1 MDSTR
6 EPARKWRRLVSQFVD
21 LEADAADDDGED
33 EEGYEEEGE
42 EGEEEEEYE
51 EEENV
56 NGRFAIVTQLYC
68 TKLNCEDLNDGQ
80 IGQTTLDRYQE
91 FEKYINDMMAPYLQ
105 RPVTAEEPQS
115 QASHYD
121 DHNSVMRPPCWLRLC
136 KKHLDFDKG
145 IKRYRADAALGFEL
159 KDGSY
164 DILLIPRFRFRF
176 EKRGGRPPRRLSVGQ
191 GDMPAGIKA
200 RKIGDNTYKFIFDE
214 IFVPFVVKRDVP
226 SKFFEK
232 GKTVRSVDISFF
244 ATGMLTF
251 KLNHETMLM
260 GEKYD
265 RFMLIS
271 SELFLRSPL
280 EAGEQVRIETGS
292 FMNSVGEVMMANHD
306 IDTYSVRID
315 GREDGL
321 EVEGV
326 HLRRCFSVGDH
337 VSVVNSLANDWVGGV
352 CFIAKLEGSL
362 ITVQSRDTKD
372 EVRRSSIMLEFEIN
386 TINTVNCS

>member
-6 EPARKWRRLVSQFVD
+6 EPARKRRRLVSQFVD

-105 RPVTAEEPQS
+105 WPVTAEEPQS

-159 KDGSY
+159 KNGSY
-164 DILLIPRFRFRF
+164 DILLVPRFRFRF

-200 RKIGDNTYKFIFDE
+200 RKIGDNTYKFLLDE
-214 IFVPFVVKRDVP
+214 IFVPFVVKRYVP

-280 EAGEQVRIETGS
+280 EAGER
-292 FMNSVGEVMMANHD
+292 
-306 IDTYSVRID
+306 VRID

-321 EVEGV
+321 EVERV